1 MFPRGLYFLLG
12 LLSTSGCL
20 RRLSRK
26 LCLLGRHAEGIP
38 TARPIYKKLHLPL
51 AGEAFWPLFLA
62 KVMT

>member
-26 LCLLGRHAEGIP
+26 LCLLGRHAEGMP
-38 TARPIYKKLHLPL
+38 TARPMYKKLYTCPLP
-51 AGEAFWPLFLA
+51 G